1 MTTELNFSLSN
12 TTTNLYDQDFNL
24 WLETT
29 VNQLKKRQL
38 DQLDYENLIEE
49 IEDMGKSQKHA
60 LESNLIVI
68 LMHLLKYQYQPEK
81 RSNSWRY
88 TIREHRR
95 RVLRSLK
102 DSPSLKPYLVE
113 IFESC
118 YDYAMKEAADETG
131 LSLDI
136 FPVKSPFSLEETLD
150 FDFLPDTSLV

>member
-1 MTTELNFSLSN
+1 MTTELNLSLLN
-12 TTTNLYDQDFNL
+12 LIRNLYDQDFNL

-29 VNQLKKRQL
+29 VNQLKNRQL

-49 IEDMGKSQKHA
+49 IEAMGKSQKHA
-60 LESNLIVI
+60 LESNLIII

-95 RVLRSLK
+95 RLLRSLE
-102 DSPSLKPYLVE
+102 DSPSLKPYLAE
-113 IFESC
+113 RFNNC

-131 LSLDI
+131 LSRDI
-136 FPVKSPFSLEETLD
+136 FPNENPFSLEETLD
-150 FDFLPDTSLV
+150 FDFLPDAS

>member
-1 MTTELNFSLSN
+1 MTTEINLSFP
-12 TTTNLYDQDFNL
+12 TTRTNLYDQDFNL

-29 VNQLKKRQL
+29 VNQLKNRQL

-49 IEDMGKSQKHA
+49 IEAMGKSQKHA
-60 LESNLIVI
+60 LKSNLIVI

-95 RVLRSLK
+95 RVITLLE
-102 DSPSLKPYLVE
+102 DSPSLKPYLTEV
-113 IFESC
+113 FEGC
-118 YDYAMKEAADETG
+118 YDYGVKEAADETG
-131 LSLDI
+131 LSRNI

-150 FDFLPDTSLV
+150 FDFLPDVS